1 MGEIDMANNKVEFG
15 ISQLHIGTYT
25 DNQGVVTLGTPF
37 AQKGAVSLSIEPE
50 GDSNNFYAD
59 NVIYY
64 SGFSDNG
71 FSGSIEVAKFDDEF
85 KTQFMGY
92 QTLEDGGIAM
102 IKGAIRPKVYIIG
115 QSEGD
120 AEARRFIMYNA
131 SLGGI
136 QREYNTVEEDKEP
149 TTETIDIT
157 VTGDNTTGITIV
169 GYKPSDAGYNTLFTT
184 PPVPVLPGGSE

>member
-1 MGEIDMANNKVEFG
+1 MANNNKVEYG
-15 ISQLHIGTYT
+15 ISNLHVGTYT
-25 DNQGVVTLGTPF
+25 DTNGVVTLGTPY

-59 NVIYY
+59 NIIYH

-71 FSGSIEVAKFDDEF
+71 FSGSIEVARFDDAF

-92 QTLEDGGIAM
+92 QVLADGGLAM
-102 IKGAIRPKVYIIG
+102 IKGAIRPNVYLIG
-115 QSEGD
+115 QAEGNV
-120 AEARRFIMYNA
+120 EASRFILYNV

-136 QREYNTVEEDKEP
+136 QREYNTIEEDKEP

-157 VTGDNTTGITIV
+157 VTGDNSTGITLV
-169 GYKPSDAGYNTLFTT
+169 SYAPADTGYATLFTT
-184 PPVPVLPGGSE
+184 PPVPALPDQSQ